1 MDGMTPQL
9 GRYKIDSGSITFRTR
24 HLFGLAPV
32 RGTFAIR
39 SGTVDVAEPIADSRV
54 EVEIDAGSFHT
65 GNGRRDAS
73 VRSARLLDTDRFP
86 VMAFRANGSLEGT
99 LTVRD
104 VTRPVALA
112 VERTEVEPGSFT
124 VVATTRVDR
133 TAFGVT
139 AYRGLAARH
148 LDVRVEVTCLRS

>member
-1 MDGMTPQL
+1 MTPQL

-39 SGTVDVAEPIADSRV
+39 SGIVDVAEPLADSRV

-65 GNGRRDAS
+65 GNDQRDAS

-86 VMAFRANGSLEGT
+86 VMTFRADGSLEGT
-99 LTVRD
+99 LTVRG
-104 VTRPVALA
+104 VTRPVALT
-112 VERTEVEPGSFT
+112 VERSKVESGSFT

-133 TAFGVT
+133 TEFGVT
-139 AYRGLAARH
+139 AYRGTAGRY
-148 LDVRVEVTCLRS
+148 LDIRVEVTCVRS